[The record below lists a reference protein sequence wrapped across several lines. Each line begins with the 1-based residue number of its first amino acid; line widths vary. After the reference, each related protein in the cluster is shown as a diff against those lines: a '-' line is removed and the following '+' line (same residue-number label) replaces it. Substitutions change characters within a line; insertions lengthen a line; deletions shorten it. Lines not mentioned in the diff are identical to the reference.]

1 VIQFQ
6 TYTQME
12 RENVKTVAQ
21 LLLAALHVQSIMGIL
36 NVFYA
41 IDKMG
46 IKFRE

>member
-1 VIQFQ
+1 MIRFQ
-6 TYTQME
+6 TSIQTE

-21 LLLAALHVQSIMGIL
+21 LLLAALPVQSTMGIL